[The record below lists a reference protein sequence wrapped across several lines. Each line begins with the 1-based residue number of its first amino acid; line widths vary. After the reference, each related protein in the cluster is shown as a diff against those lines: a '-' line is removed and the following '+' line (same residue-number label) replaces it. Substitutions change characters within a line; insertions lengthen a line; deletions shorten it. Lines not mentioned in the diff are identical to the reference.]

1 MVLLTEIERI
11 AMTETQVS
19 NMEGWMKSHEKRQ
32 NSSLEKIDERLEK
45 IEKKIDNQL
54 NSRPT
59 WAVSI
64 FITLLSSLCVGL
76 FINSLK

>member
-1 MVLLTEIERI
+1 MTEIERI

-19 NMEGWMKSHEKRQ
+19 NMDGWMKSHEKRQ

-45 IEKKIDNQL
+45 IEKKIDSQL

-64 FITLLSSLCVGL
+64 AIAFLCSLCVGL
-76 FINSLK
+76 IVNILR

>member
-1 MVLLTEIERI
+1 MTEIERI

>member
-1 MVLLTEIERI
+1 VVLLTEIERI

>member
-1 MVLLTEIERI
+1 LTEIERI